1 VPEDSLKSDSPI
13 SLCVI
18 VVLYQRA
25 LSASPTYTSL
35 SYQRLLGSRDLFVVY
50 DNSPH
55 SNLGPIPAGWEVVTD
70 SSNGGLL
77 AAYRHAISRAKAAHC
92 PWILLL
98 DQDTELPPDFL
109 LIAHKN
115 LARLQ
120 DHTDVVAI
128 VPIVKAG
135 DEQVSPMLPRLGRES
150 PFLPR
155 DVVETRWLMAI
166 NSGTCVRV
174 DFIESIG
181 GFSEIFWLDYLDHW
195 LFKMIHNRGKSVYV
209 GNMVLQHDLSV
220 ANMNKGLS
228 VQRYKNVLW
237 AERQFTND
245 YLPPLWRVA
254 LVPRLLM
261 RALKHFV
268 LTRDKRLGLLMV
280 GGAAMQMAALLRNC
294 WSRTPTPE

>member
-1 VPEDSLKSDSPI
+1 VPVESLKSDSPI

-35 SYQRLLGSRDLFVVY
+35 SGQEFLGSRDLFVVY

-70 SSNGGLL
+70 STNGGLL
-77 AAYRHAISRAKAAHC
+77 AAYRHAISRAKAADC

-98 DQDTELPPDFL
+98 DQDTELPSDFL
-109 LIAHKN
+109 LVAHKN
-115 LARLQ
+115 LALLQ
-120 DHTDVVAI
+120 DHAEVVAI

-150 PFLPR
+150 PLLLR
-155 DVVETRWLMAI
+155 EVVETRWLMAI

-209 GNMVLQHDLSV
+209 SNMVLQHELSV
-220 ANMNKGLS
+220 ANMNRGLS

-268 LTRDKRLGLLMV
+268 LTRDKRLGFLMV
-280 GGAAMQMAALLRNC
+280 AGAAMQMAALLRNC
-294 WSRTPTPE
+294 WSGTPAPE